1 MTGCYNTLCYPWR
14 NMMLNSELIR
24 AHFPA
29 LASGAIFFDNPGGTQ
44 VAQEVLQR
52 MQHHLQYTNANNG
65 GAFYTSIA
73 SDATVYEARQAVA
86 DFLHASRAEEI
97 IFGQNM
103 TSLTMHIS
111 RSLARTLKPGDELV
125 VTHMDHD
132 ANIAPWLLI
141 AEDRGCHVR
150 WVDIHTEDCTLDMA
164 ELERQ
169 ITPRTRIV
177 AIGYASNAVGTVN
190 DVKRAVQLAHDV
202 GALCFV
208 DAVQYAPHKPID
220 VQELDCDF
228 LACSAYKFF
237 GPHIGIL
244 YGKYE
249 LLDQLMAYKVRP
261 ADNIP
266 PYKFETGTQSFESI
280 AGTLGAMEYLAW
292 VGTTFGQQFAHCYEG
307 RFHGRALA
315 LKQAMTAI
323 EDYELGLNKALL
335 QGLSSIAG
343 LHIRGI
349 TDAARM
355 HERVPT
361 FAFTLEGWQ
370 PRAVA
375 EALAKERIYVWDGN
389 YYALAIM
396 QRLELDENSGLVR
409 VGLAHLNTSE
419 EIDKMVDLLLSL
431 T

>member
-1 MTGCYNTLCYPWR
+1 
-14 NMMLNSELIR
+14 MLNSEKIR

-150 WVDIHTEDCTLDMA
+150 WVDIHTEDCTLNMDD
-164 ELERQ
+164 LERQ

-266 PYKFETGTQSFESI
+266 PYKFETGTQSSESI

-292 VGTTFGQQFAHCYEG
+292 VGTTFGQQFAHRYDG

-335 QGLSSIAG
+335 RGLSSIAG

-349 TDAARM
+349 TDPAHM

-370 PRAVA
+370 PRVVA

-396 QRLELDENSGLVR
+396 QRLGLDENSGMVR
-409 VGLAHLNTSE
+409 VGLAHLNTGA
-419 EIDKMVDLLLSL
+419 EIDRMVDLLQDLKG
-431 T
+431 